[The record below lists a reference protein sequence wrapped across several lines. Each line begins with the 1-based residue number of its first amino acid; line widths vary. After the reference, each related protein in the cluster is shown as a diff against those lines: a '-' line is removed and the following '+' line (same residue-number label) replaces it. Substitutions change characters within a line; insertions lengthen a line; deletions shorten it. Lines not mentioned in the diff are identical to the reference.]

1 MPTTPTATTPT
12 TTPDEQKSKVAAI
25 QSGLPQ
31 LQERTGGSLAPDT
44 LAHYAATGAGF
55 PGQENFAQIALANW
69 LGLTDTSGLFGTGGA
84 GGAGGAAPG
93 APGSTPRAG
102 GGAGPSLAMFPNE
115 AVPAFEGLSGG
126 SS

>member
-1 MPTTPTATTPT
+1 MPETVLIPLLMLAGTGVSTGLALSGAGQPSMPTTPTATTPT

-69 LGLTDTSGLFGTGGA
+69 LG
-84 GGAGGAAPG
+84 
-93 APGSTPRAG
+93 
-102 GGAGPSLAMFPNE
+102 
-115 AVPAFEGLSGG
+115 
-126 SS
+126 